1 VAVEFPLLPGRV
13 SQGQGPDLSEFQR
26 WHVQAVSYKF
36 VT

>member
-1 VAVEFPLLPGRV
+1 MAVEFPLLPV
-13 SQGQGPDLSEFQR
+13 YISQGHGPDLSEFQT